1 MLTNKK
7 LFFNVYLKSKNNANF
22 LFEGGDDINQLVDAD
37 EKEFKE
43 IVELVGMASKPL
55 HVKRL
60 RKAIDEYKSSN
71 GKLIN
76 GWFFFENILILN

>member
-1 MLTNKK
+1 MFNWNQQIKSI
-7 LFFNVYLKSKNNANF
+7 FFFF

-60 RKAIDEYKSSN
+60 RKAIDEYKNSN
-71 GKLIN
+71 GKLLN
-76 GWFFFENILILN
+76 GWLNFFVKIYNDSKLSF